1 MATHSR
7 NLGSKYND
15 FVKLTDVQNIV
26 QDMIFPMLN
35 AMKTREADAL
45 SLKNTVTNLASEVKK
60 NRADMRQAL
69 LMKTITTENQRNGK
83 KMKEDV
89 NILYA

>member
-1 MATHSR
+1 M
-7 NLGSKYND
+7 
-15 FVKLTDVQNIV
+15 V
-26 QDMIFPMLN
+26 FPLLN

-45 SLKNTVTNLASEVKK
+45 ALRNTVTNLTTEVKK
-60 NRADMRQAL
+60 NRGDVRQAL

>member
-1 MATHSR
+1 MATQSR

-45 SLKNTVTNLASEVKK
+45 ALRNTVTNLATEVKK
-60 NRADMRQAL
+60 NRADVRQAL

-89 NILYA
+89 NILYT

>member
-1 MATHSR
+1 
-7 NLGSKYND
+7 
-15 FVKLTDVQNIV
+15 
-26 QDMIFPMLN
+26 MIFPLLN

-45 SLKNTVTNLASEVKK
+45 ALRNTVTNLTTEVKK
-60 NRADMRQAL
+60 NRGDVRQAL

-83 KMKEDV
+83 KLKEDV